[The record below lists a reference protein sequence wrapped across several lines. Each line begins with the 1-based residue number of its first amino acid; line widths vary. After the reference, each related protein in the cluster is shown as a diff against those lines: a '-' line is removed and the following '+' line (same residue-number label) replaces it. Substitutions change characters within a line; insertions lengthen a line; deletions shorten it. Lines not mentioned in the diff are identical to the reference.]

1 MHLFVSPE
9 DPDHIQEL
17 ANFLARLHFDAHD
30 DSFPCSRAGLIAL
43 GRKADPKIDNDDA
56 ALRYGAEQF
65 KVNFGEL
72 RREFTASAW
81 AQKHIR
87 VAVAGAADDVTSGVR
102 AAADKTLREE
112 IEKFAD
118 VIFAGSPLQREFWLV
133 QRSKGS
139 DEIRARYRGL
149 KPCLHG
155 SDAHRLDDVATPF
168 GERYS
173 WIKGRSTSTRSGR
186 RASSPEGGAYVG
198 AAPPESATPSQVIA
212 KVEGIDTPD
221 ARTAPQRRPGRCGR
235 PSCPKVS
242 NPLPRRS

>member
-1 MHLFVSPE
+1 M
-9 DPDHIQEL
+9 
-17 ANFLARLHFDAHD
+17 
-30 DSFPCSRAGLIAL
+30 
-43 GRKADPKIDNDDA
+43 
-56 ALRYGAEQF
+56 
-65 KVNFGEL
+65 

-87 VAVAGAADDVTSGVR
+87 VAVAGTADDGTSGVR

-118 VIFAGSPLQREFWLV
+118 VIFAGSPLQRDFWLG
-133 QRSKGS
+133 QRSKGP

-173 WIKGRSTSTRSGR
+173 WIKGALDFDSLRQACIEPRGR
-186 RASSPEGGAYVG
+186 AYVG

-212 KVEGIDTPD
+212 TVRRHGALQVLPHHLG
-221 ARTAPQRRPGRCGR
+221 APVATRAQRALTCAA
-235 PSCPKVS
+235 
-242 NPLPRRS
+242 